1 MKPLMRCVGCSQR
14 NLVCDRKQPC
24 TTCSKHQRKCTYRSN
39 SIRCEP
45 CSNFHLGC
53 DNVRSICGTC
63 RRYGRE
69 IHCKWK
75 DQHSSSKY
83 DTTSIGTSRV
93 QQASETNNDD
103 DELLDLNQVILS
115 PQNSIPQQR
124 QLDSLDVHIQNRIIE
139 LFGNVKSYLAV
150 NSTLKFSTAVA
161 ETFLKRIAVI
171 ATEAIPFRSL
181 TNVG

>member
-1 MKPLMRCVGCSQR
+1 MKPLIRCVGCSQR
-14 NLVCDRKQPC
+14 NLIYDRKQPC
-24 TTCSKHQRKCTYRSN
+24 TTYSKHQRKCIYRSN

-53 DNVRSICGTC
+53 DNVKPICGTC
-63 RRYGRE
+63 TRYGRE
-69 IHCKWK
+69 IHCKWN

-83 DTTSIGTSRV
+83 HTPSIETSRV
-93 QQASETNNDD
+93 EQASGINDD
-103 DELLDLNQVILS
+103 DELLEHNQVILS
-115 PQNSIPQQR
+115 PQKSMPQQR
-124 QLDSLDVHIQNRIIE
+124 QLDPLDVHIQTRIIK

-161 ETFLKRIAVI
+161 ETFLNCIAVI
-171 ATEAIPFRSL
+171 ATEAFPFDSL